1 MFHVPAERSKLLG
14 FPINCKMLT
23 VLRLWVGGAR
33 GCEISGVGF
42 VCGRD
47 ILICDGNRKSS
58 AHQQLLP
65 LPFGATKVRK
75 GKIIVVRKPDRAFH
89 WHTLK
94 NEDQQRASEN
104 NGSRLARPT
113 IKYRFMAVFFVRVDS
128 IWGILSFGGAG
139 HSFVCKM
146 IPGCT
151 ATDGKLG
158 PTREEN
164 RWELASGDLLGD
176 LQKVVGGWSRLEGL
190 GAGLLLVPR
199 KLEGS
204 RSPVGGCGQLRV
216 ARAGM
221 AGVVVLWGCGANP
234 LHLYVPLIRWP
245 LGLLARCSP
254 GAFVS

>member
-1 MFHVPAERSKLLG
+1 MRWAWGFLFFECETTDVVLIRSQFFAVQFSILFPGSCSQALAKEFKGFMTLRSLRLRWLLASWGTWGFHSLRRTQLFCFHCNVVSCGVCVCVCACACVFHVPAERSKLLG

-94 NEDQQRASEN
+94 TKTNNEHRKTTA
-104 NGSRLARPT
+104 
-113 IKYRFMAVFFVRVDS
+113 AV
-128 IWGILSFGGAG
+128 
-139 HSFVCKM
+139 
-146 IPGCT
+146 
-151 ATDGKLG
+151 
-158 PTREEN
+158 
-164 RWELASGDLLGD
+164 
-176 LQKVVGGWSRLEGL
+176 
-190 GAGLLLVPR
+190 
-199 KLEGS
+199 
-204 RSPVGGCGQLRV
+204 
-216 ARAGM
+216 
-221 AGVVVLWGCGANP
+221 
-234 LHLYVPLIRWP
+234 
-245 LGLLARCSP
+245 
-254 GAFVS
+254 